1 MNSERLSP
9 STAPISLGRK
19 ATEYRLL
26 LRSYVQRAAR
36 APDFGYVMADI
47 AEYDDLL
54 RAHAGTDLR
63 SSRVFEIGYGA
74 RPYRSIAL
82 QSMGIDV
89 EGVDA
94 EQPVLRGTPAELLAA
109 WRTNGPERALKSM
122 LRRAVF
128 DPRQRAAFRRELAAG
143 GLSWRCD
150 PSRLRVS
157 DAADVELPA
166 GSLDLVF
173 SEEVFQSVEMSS
185 LQRIVP
191 AMAAWLRPGG
201 LALIRPNVFTGITG
215 GLLQEWSRWSVA
227 NPPRTRQ
234 SEPWEHL
241 RQNRFAP
248 NTHANGL
255 TRAQYREI
263 FASHFE
269 LIEERVKAPDLGRE
283 HLTAA
288 VAADLAAWPEE
299 DLFSNCTLFVLRKR
313 G

>member
-1 MNSERLSP
+1 MSTERLSP
-9 STAPISLGRK
+9 STAPISLARK

-26 LRSYVQRAAR
+26 LRSYAQRSGR
-36 APDFGYVMADI
+36 PPDFAYVLDDI
-47 AEYDDLL
+47 AEYQELL
-54 RAHAGTDLR
+54 RAHAGTELGAA
-63 SSRVFEIGYGA
+63 RVFEIGYGA

-82 QSMGIDV
+82 QSMGVDV

-94 EQPVLRGTPAELLAA
+94 EQPVLRGTPAELRMA
-109 WRTNGPERALKSM
+109 WRVNGPERALKSM
-122 LRRAVF
+122 LRRALF
-128 DPRQRAAFRRELAAG
+128 DPGQRAAFRGELSAR
-143 GLSWRCD
+143 GLEWRCD

-173 SEEVFQSVEMSS
+173 SEEVFQSVEMPS

-191 AMAAWLRPGG
+191 AMATWLRPGG

-241 RQNRFAP
+241 RRNRFTP
-248 NTHANGL
+248 NTHANGI
-255 TRAQYREI
+255 TRGQYREI
-263 FASHFE
+263 FAAHFE

-283 HLTAA
+283 HLTPELAA
-288 VAADLAAWPEE
+288 ELAAWPEE
-299 DLFSNCTLFVLRKR
+299 ELFSNCTLFVLRKR